1 MLYFIYIFNSIIF
14 FMSTD
19 KTDIYYFEWL

>member
-1 MLYFIYIFNSIIF
+1 MTVMVFLNIF

-19 KTDIYYFEWL
+19 KSC